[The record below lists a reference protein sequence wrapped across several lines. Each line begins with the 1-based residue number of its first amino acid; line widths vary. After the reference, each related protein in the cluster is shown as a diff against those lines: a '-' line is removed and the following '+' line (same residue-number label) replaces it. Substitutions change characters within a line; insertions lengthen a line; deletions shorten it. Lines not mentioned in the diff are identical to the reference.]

1 MVTCINFISEAYFV
15 SSIIAKTLT
24 GLHCMYEQH
33 GGCLIRSRN
42 WLPFASSWVHP
53 RFLSR
58 SVAHLF
64 SLLVVLWRV
73 FTLRVPCCDVRCNS
87 RIKTMFGSSLPT
99 VVCVCLHLVV
109 SNTYCVVFLCLFASG
124 GVQHILYC
132 VFILFFFVLCTLC
145 C

>member
-99 VVCVCLHLVV
+99 VICICLHLVV
-109 SNTYCVVFLCLFASG
+109 SNTYCVVFLFCFSSSCVRYVASFCG
-124 GVQHILYC
+124 LSIFDFHFGL
-132 VFILFFFVLCTLC
+132 L
-145 C
+145 